1 MKTITKWIIVGSAV
15 AVTTG
20 VTLAVTYYRN
30 KKQSKKEMKL
40 LTRTTS
46 STVNLKS

>member
-30 KKQSKKEMKL
+30 KKKSAEKNDSTADTVEEEKK
-40 LTRTTS
+40 
-46 STVNLKS
+46 